1 MYRRDISKTGTPFG
15 DQTACPFDTADN
27 TCYPSN
33 EPLYP
38 TGRIVLYTIC
48 MLYIVP
54 TPIGNLQDITLRAL
68 EIIQTC
74 DAVLCEDTRRTQT
87 LLSHFQIHKPLY
99 RYNEN
104 DERSV
109 ETCLTHLKSGK
120 KMALVSDCGTPCISD
135 PGWKLV
141 KRALENEIPVS
152 PLPGP
157 TAAATALSAAG
168 LTGGAFT
175 FLGFLPR
182 KSGKAAKLITA
193 AAALKHPVIVYES
206 PYRVL
211 KMLELIRQ
219 TLGEHTRVVA
229 ARELSKVYEEFIRG
243 TVLEVHAQLAARKKV
258 QGEFVLIIDCFD
270 EKENSNDSDF

>member
-1 MYRRDISKTGTPFG
+1 
-15 DQTACPFDTADN
+15 
-27 TCYPSN
+27 
-33 EPLYP
+33 
-38 TGRIVLYTIC
+38 

-68 EIIQTC
+68 EILKAA
-74 DAVLCEDTRRTQT
+74 DAILCEDTRRTQI
-87 LLSHFQIHKPLY
+87 LLSHYGISKPVY

-109 ETCLTHLKSGK
+109 EKCLEQLKSGK
-120 KMALVSDCGTPCISD
+120 KLALVSDCGTPCISD

-141 KRALENEIPVS
+141 KKALENNISVS

-157 TAAATALSAAG
+157 TAAATALSGAG

-182 KSGKAAKLITA
+182 KSGKAAKLIA
-193 AAALKHPVIVYES
+193 AAATLKYPVIIYES

-211 KMLELIRQ
+211 KMLELISQ
-219 TLGEHTRVVA
+219 TLGPQIRLTA
-229 ARELSKVYEEFIRG
+229 ARELSKVYEEFLRG
-243 TVLEVHAQLAARKKV
+243 TVTEVHNQLAARKKI

-270 EKENSNDSDF
+270 TEEEPADDGPNF